1 MSSYVTGRELG
12 VVSDVDLSADPDNL
26 YRIVSLAASTANST
40 GRKIVLS
47 SSNTDANILGVL
59 NSVPKAGE
67 TAAVVLRNAQGTFKI
82 RLGANTGAVS
92 VNDLLT
98 ADTDGGGLKTTSSG
112 DIIVGRALEAG
123 VAGQVIEFEPINH
136 KQQS

>member
-12 VVSDVDLSADPDNL
+12 IVADTDLSDPDNL
-26 YRIVSLAASTANST
+26 YRVVSLAASTDNDT
-40 GRKIVLS
+40 GRTVALAS
-47 SSNTDANILGVL
+47 SPTDANILGVL
-59 NSVPKAGE
+59 NSTPKAGE
-67 TAAVVLRNAQGTFKI
+67 TAAVVLGSAQGTFKI
-82 RLGANTGAVS
+82 KLGANTSAVS

-112 DIIVGRALEAG
+112 NVLVGRALEAG
-123 VAGQVIEFEPINH
+123 VAGQVIEYEPLNH